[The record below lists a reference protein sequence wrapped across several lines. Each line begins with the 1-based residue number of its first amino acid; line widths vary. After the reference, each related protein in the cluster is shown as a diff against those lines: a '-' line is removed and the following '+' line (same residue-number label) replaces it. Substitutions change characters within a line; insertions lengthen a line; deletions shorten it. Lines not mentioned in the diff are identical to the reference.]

1 MLFQNVMFGTY
12 TRRQSSG
19 IYQAALDL
27 ETGKLTKPT
36 LLIQTGSPTYTVM
49 SQAGFLYA
57 VNRQNGQGPTGVVL
71 VVSMCMIL
79 EILANQKKC
88 KNG

>member
-19 IYQAALDL
+19 IYQAVLDL

-49 SQAGFLYA
+49 SQAGFYTRLIDKM
-57 VNRQNGQGPTGVVL
+57 VKGQQVVL

-79 EILANQKKC
+79 TILANQKKF